1 VSKWLRLQSWTPAR
15 TNVSH
20 QAVVVPAK
28 KKTRLDAERGTHKIN
43 CAATIL
49 SQDSGFVQ
57 ITFFNDWF
65 AVLVSA
71 VFAARVRDSENFL
84 PIGFSADFA
93 LSVAFSARRKARVWP
108 GRGDAA

>member
-1 VSKWLRLQSWTPAR
+1 MVTTPKLDTRAHKCFPSGGR
-15 TNVSH
+15 RSR
-20 QAVVVPAK
+20 QK
-28 KKTRLDAERGTHKIN
+28 KKRVSVRERGTHKIN